1 MPNRYCACI
10 KEKTM
15 IDLSKMWENEFPAHR
30 VFGNVYF
37 IGTYQASSHI
47 IDTGE
52 GLIMLDS
59 GLMETLYI
67 FLSGMERLG
76 LSPRDIKYIVHT
88 HGHIDHFGATRALV
102 ELYGCKTFI
111 GKEDAE
117 CARGH
122 NDLSYCPEFEMR
134 YDAFEPDVLLS
145 DGDKIELGNTVI
157 TCYHTPGHTE
167 GCMSYLFDVTDG
179 SETFRAALHGGSGF
193 NTLALEYLDKY
204 GLNHSLREE
213 FIKANERLAKEKV
226 DIYLGNHISQ
236 NGMTEKYKKL
246 IAGDKY
252 AYVNSD
258 DWSKYCLGVAENLRK
273 FIAEGK

>member
-1 MPNRYCACI
+1 M
-10 KEKTM
+10 K
-15 IDLSKMWENEFPAHR
+15 IDLNEMWKKEFPAHR

-37 IGTYQASSHI
+37 IGTPQASSHI
-47 IDTGE
+47 VDTGD
-52 GLIMLDS
+52 GLILLDS
-59 GLMETLYI
+59 GFIETLYI
-67 FLSGMERLG
+67 LLARMEMLG

-134 YDAFEPDVLLS
+134 YDPFEPDVLLS
-145 DGDKIELGNTVI
+145 DGDEIKLGNTVI
-157 TCYHTPGHTE
+157 TCHHTPGHTE

-179 SETFRAALHGGSGF
+179 KETFRAALHGGSGY
-193 NTLALEYLDKY
+193 NTLILEYLDRY
-204 GLNHSLREE
+204 GLPHSIREE

-236 NGMTEKYKKL
+236 NGMPEKYKKL
-246 IAGDKY
+246 LAGDKY
-252 AYVNSD
+252 AYVNGD
-258 DWSKYCLGVAENLRK
+258 DWGIFCLGVAENVRK
-273 FIAEGK
+273 IIAEGK